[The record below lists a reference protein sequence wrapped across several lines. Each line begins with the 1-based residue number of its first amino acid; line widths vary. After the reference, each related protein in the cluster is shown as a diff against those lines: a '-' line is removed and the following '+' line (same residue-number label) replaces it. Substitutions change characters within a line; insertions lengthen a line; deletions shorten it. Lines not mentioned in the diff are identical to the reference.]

1 MNIVKIFSISQS
13 MSSIN
18 RYSQINLLHPESVL
32 EHTGFVCLFTYLTCS
47 EINFSC
53 KKKIDT
59 GLALKKAVFHDVD
72 EVVTG
77 DIPRPTKY
85 FSNESKNIF
94 DKIASQ
100 GINQI
105 ISELDIKNN
114 EGSREIEALWKN
126 SKNDDEGRIVA
137 LADLAAVVYKI
148 WEEVI
153 LLGNKKLVLQG
164 KQVFGYIQD
173 FSESLEQQEMDN
185 HHRVV
190 IGNIVCQL
198 LDISSSISEMEDPM
212 IGTLASLNNPEKD

>member
-1 MNIVKIFSISQS
+1 MNVVKIFSISQS

-53 KKKIDT
+53 EKKINT
-59 GLALKKAVFHDVD
+59 GLALMKAVFHDVD

-85 FSNESKNIF
+85 FSEESKNIF

-105 ISELDIKNN
+105 ISELGIKNS
-114 EGSREIEALWKN
+114 ESSQEIENLWRE
-126 SKNDDEGRIVA
+126 SKNDEEGRIVA
-137 LADLAAVVYKI
+137 LSDLAAVVYKI

-164 KQVFGYIQD
+164 KQVFGYIED
-173 FSESLEQQEMDN
+173 FASSLNSQEINEQ
-185 HHRVV
+185 HRTV
-190 IGNIVCQL
+190 IEDVICQL
-198 LDISSSISEMEDPM
+198 LNISSKIKDMEDPM
-212 IGTLASLNNPEKD
+212 IGTLASLNNPEKN

>member
-1 MNIVKIFSISQS
+1 M
-13 MSSIN
+13 
-18 RYSQINLLHPESVL
+18 
-32 EHTGFVCLFTYLTCS
+32 
-47 EINFSC
+47 
-53 KKKIDT
+53 
-59 GLALKKAVFHDVD
+59 ALKKAVFHDVD

-85 FSNESKNIF
+85 FSNESKDIF

>member
-1 MNIVKIFSISQS
+1 MNVVKIFSISQS

-53 KKKIDT
+53 EKKINT
-59 GLALKKAVFHDVD
+59 GLALMKAVFHDVD

-85 FSNESKNIF
+85 FSEESKNIF

-105 ISELDIKNN
+105 ISELGIKSS
-114 EGSREIEALWKN
+114 ESSQEIENLWRE
-126 SKNDDEGRIVA
+126 SKNDEEGRIVA
-137 LADLAAVVYKI
+137 LSDLAAVVYKI

-164 KQVFGYIQD
+164 KQVFGYIED
-173 FSESLEQQEMDN
+173 FASSLDSQEINEQ
-185 HHRVV
+185 HRTV
-190 IGNIVCQL
+190 IEDVICQL
-198 LDISSSISEMEDPM
+198 LNISSKIKDMEDPM
-212 IGTLASLNNPEKD
+212 IGTLASLNNPEKN

>member
-85 FSNESKNIF
+85 FSNESKDIF
-94 DKIASQ
+94 DKNASQ

-153 LLGNKKLVLQG
+153 VLANKKLVLQ
-164 KQVFGYIQD
+164 
-173 FSESLEQQEMDN
+173 MDN

>member
-1 MNIVKIFSISQS
+1 MNVVKTFSVSQS

-32 EHTGFVCLFTYLTCS
+32 EHTGFVCLFTYLVCS

-53 KKKIDT
+53 QKKIDI
-59 GLALKKAVFHDVD
+59 GLALMKAVFHDVD

-85 FSNESKNIF
+85 FSNESKQIF

-100 GINQI
+100 GMKQI
-105 ISELDIKNN
+105 ISELDIKNR
-114 EGSREIEALWKN
+114 SSSQEIEKLWKN
-126 SKNDDEGRIVA
+126 SKDGDEGRIVA

-153 LLGNKKLVLQG
+153 LLGNKKLILQG
-164 KQVFGYIQD
+164 KQVFGYIED
-173 FSESLEQQEMDN
+173 FSESFEQQEVDS
-185 HHRVV
+185 HHRII
-190 IGNIVCQL
+190 IGEIITQL
-198 LDISSSISEMEDPM
+198 MDIASEISEMEDPM
-212 IGTLASLNNPEKD
+212 IGTLASLNNQETN

>member
-32 EHTGFVCLFTYLTCS
+32 AHTGFLCLFTYLTCS
-47 EINFSC
+47 ELNFSC
-53 KKKIDT
+53 SKKIYT

-85 FSNESKNIF
+85 FSNESKDIF

>member
-1 MNIVKIFSISQS
+1 MNVVKTFSISQS

-53 KKKIDT
+53 QKKIDT
-59 GLALKKAVFHDVD
+59 CLALMKAVFHDVD

-85 FSNESKNIF
+85 FSTESKQIF

-100 GINQI
+100 GIKQI
-105 ISELDIKNN
+105 IFELDIKNQ
-114 EGSREIEALWKN
+114 SSSQEIEKLWRH
-126 SKNDDEGRIVA
+126 SKDNDEGRIVA

-153 LLGNKKLVLQG
+153 LLGNRKLVLQG
-164 KQVFGYIQD
+164 KQVFGYIED
-173 FSESLEQQEMDN
+173 FAESLEQQEVDSDHRIIIGEVITQLMD
-185 HHRVV
+185 
-190 IGNIVCQL
+190 IA
-198 LDISSSISEMEDPM
+198 SEISEMEDPM
-212 IGTLASLNNPEKD
+212 IGTLASLSNPETN

>member
-1 MNIVKIFSISQS
+1 MNVVKVFSISQS

-18 RYSQINLLHPESVL
+18 RYSQINLLHSESVL
-32 EHTGFVCLFTYLTCS
+32 EHTGFVCLFTYLVCS

-59 GLALKKAVFHDVD
+59 GLALMKATFHDVD

-85 FSNESKNIF
+85 FSAESRAIF

-100 GINQI
+100 GIKQI
-105 ISELDIKNN
+105 ISELEIKH
-114 EGSREIEALWKN
+114 SSEIENLWKK
-126 SKNDDEGRIVA
+126 SKEDDEGRIVA

-164 KQVFGYIQD
+164 KQVFGYIED
-173 FSESLEQQEMDN
+173 FTEFLNGQEIDS
-185 HHRVV
+185 HHRMI
-190 IGNIVCQL
+190 IGEIIIQL
-198 LDISSSISEMEDPM
+198 LDIASEISDMKDPM
-212 IGTLASLNNPEKD
+212 IGTLASLNNPEKN